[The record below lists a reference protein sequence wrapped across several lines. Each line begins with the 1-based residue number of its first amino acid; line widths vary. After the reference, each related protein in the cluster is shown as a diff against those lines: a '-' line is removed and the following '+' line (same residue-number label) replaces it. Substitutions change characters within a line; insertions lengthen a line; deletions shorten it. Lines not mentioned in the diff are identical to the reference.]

1 MPFSTDSTYA
11 TLDCLAV
18 QFLPNTNNPKEKT
31 MKRSSFTLIELLVVI
46 AIIAILASMLLP
58 ALSKAR
64 EKARTIT
71 CVSNHKQ
78 LVLCAIMYANDY
90 DDVILPAQ
98 MSFYPTINWGWE
110 FDERGRGGAWWY
122 MLDKLGYAQKGK
134 LFMCPAGPHGSD
146 MDFAFSYD
154 KCYGVNLAVTQD
166 YSRGWN
172 EDNVVAGR
180 RLTSLVNPSAAI
192 WSGDTSNADRDYQD
206 YYFYARYATAPY
218 NFQLYIWHGKECS
231 LGYLDGHALALSV
244 NTIPVTNNAPDPS
257 KAVYEKIAADN
268 PGWNAANPAA
278 YEKR

>member
-1 MPFSTDSTYA
+1 
-11 TLDCLAV
+11 
-18 QFLPNTNNPKEKT
+18 

-78 LVLCAIMYANDY
+78 IILASIMYSNDY
-90 DDVILPAQ
+90 DDFILPAQ
-98 MSFYPTINWGWE
+98 MTFLEAPSVQWGWE

-122 MLDKLGYAQKGK
+122 VLDKLGYAQKGK
-134 LFMCPAGPHGSD
+134 LFLCPAGPHGSGT

-154 KCYGVNLAVTQD
+154 MCLGVNLAVNYD
-166 YSRGWN
+166 YSKTWN
-172 EDNVVAGR
+172 EVTVVKGR

-192 WSGDTSNADRDYQD
+192 WSGDTSNADRDYQNH
-206 YYFYARYATAPY
+206 YFYPRYSTAPY
-218 NFQLYIWHGKECS
+218 SYQLYIWHGKECS

-244 NTIPVTNNAPDPS
+244 NNIPVTNNALDPS
-257 KAVYEKIAADN
+257 KAIYEKIKAEN
-268 PGWNAANPAA
+268 LGWNDVNPAA
-278 YEKR
+278 YEKRN